1 MAMNLY
7 KLLNQLGISIPED
20 ISVIGFDNY
29 TMISE
34 LLEPG
39 LTTVELP
46 YTEIGKRG
54 AKKLMN
60 LIQGDEGESDILLER
75 VTGEVIWRNS
85 LLGI

>member
-1 MAMNLY
+1 MNLY
-7 KLLNQLGISIPED
+7 KLLNQLGIRIPED
-20 ISVIGFDNY
+20 ISVVGFDNY

-54 AKKLMN
+54 GEKLLN
-60 LIQGDEGESDILLER
+60 SIQNVEEDSVNLLER
-75 VTGEVIWRNS
+75 VPCEVVWRNS
-85 LLGI
+85 LVGI

>member
-1 MAMNLY
+1 MNLY
-7 KLLNQLGISIPED
+7 KLLSQRGISIPED

-39 LTTVELP
+39 LTTVDLP

-54 AKKLMN
+54 GEKLMN
-60 LIQGDEGESDILLER
+60 LIQGDEGESDILFER
-75 VTGEVIWRNS
+75 LPGEIVWRNS
-85 LLGI
+85 LVDI